1 MRAYLRARVRT
12 MRACRANSS
21 APSIPAFRAWKVSY
35 LLGAREL
42 LVYIGQPEA
51 ITWKLDSM
59 VIFKI
64 FSYDLSYGTPSCFFA
79 FRDSVLHFLF
89 PFILF
94 LFLSLFPSFYSSL
107 WKLVD
112 PAFLSLYGVS
122 SRKQEK
128 GFARRG
134 PLAVPNKVTSL
145 PRDGR

>member
-64 FSYDLSYGTPSCFFA
+64 FSYDLSYGTPSRFFA
-79 FRDSVLHFLF
+79 FRDSVLHFSF
-89 PFILF
+89 PFILSLSFTFSVF
-94 LFLSLFPSFYSSL
+94 LLLSLE
-107 WKLVD
+107 V
-112 PAFLSLYGVS
+112 
-122 SRKQEK
+122 
-128 GFARRG
+128 RRPRV
-134 PLAVPNKVTSL
+134 PLALWRVL
-145 PRDGR
+145 A